1 MKKLF
6 LVLFAAALTLT
17 TYSCRETTEENT
29 EAEIEEVGNDVES
42 DLEEAGNDIEQSAEE
57 VEQEVEQE
65 VNETDDMQ

>member
-29 EAEIEEVGNDVES
+29 EAEIEEVGNDIES
-42 DLEEAGNDIEQSAEE
+42 DLEETGDEIEQTSEE
-57 VEQEVEQE
+57 VEMEVEE
-65 VNETDDMQ
+65 EINETDDMQ

>member
-42 DLEEAGNDIEQSAEE
+42 DLEEAGEDIEQSAEE
-57 VEQEVEQE
+57 VEQEVEEE